1 MNSKRFYILLLLLLQ
16 VANGPIYSQP
26 KKLST
31 VEIAKLNNEATL
43 LMRNE
48 NYEKSLI
55 KGRIALKNAIIAEDD
70 NLIAI
75 AYNTI
80 GANFDELSEYDKAFY
95 YYKKGLVFAE
105 RTNNHQLKN
114 WLYNNLG
121 NIYCFDK
128 KEYEKGITYY
138 KKSLEYSSKIR
149 DSAEIVFTK
158 LNITW
163 AYFDVGKFDA
173 GTPYLQFVNKYHPK
187 FGDSSTIVALNML
200 NGMYYNN
207 LKNNEKTNYFFEN
220 AIKLGKKWDEKSDL
234 SYSYLEYSKFLLR
247 IGNYKKAYQ
256 NLDSYNTI
264 TAELNYAEKQKK
276 INVAGI
282 NLQIDEYKRE
292 IDAIENKYKS
302 KEQLLLEKQLKNR
315 RISILIITALLL
327 IIVLFYF
334 YFQNGQLKQKNKI
347 KNIQSK
353 VQQNI
358 INASIDGQEME
369 RKKIAS
375 FLHDNL
381 SALLTSAG
389 LHLSV
394 FNSIHKIN
402 SEEIDKTKAILSDA
416 HEKIREL
423 SHQLLPSLL
432 VRFGLFYAL
441 KDLCEKSS
449 NATISFDYQSDVIA
463 SARYHD
469 EFEMKMYFIITE
481 LLNNIMKHSKASRAK
496 LTLTEV
502 SKELIISVEDNG
514 IGFNMSNLNTIEGF
528 GLHQIRA
535 RINRLN
541 GQIIIKS
548 SPRNGTT
555 ITISTPI
562 KYKKLTA
569 AFPSQ

>member
-1 MNSKRFYILLLLLLQ
+1 MIRHQFYILFFVLLQ
-16 VANGPIYSQP
+16 LGSTTAYSQT
-26 KKLST
+26 KKLT
-31 VEIAKLNNEATL
+31 KEEIGKIANQATA
-43 LMRNE
+43 LMREE

-55 KGRIALKNAIIAEDD
+55 QGRIALKYAIAAKND

-80 GANFDELSEYDKAFY
+80 GANFDELSEYNKAFY

-138 KKSLEYSSKIR
+138 KKSLEYSTKIH
-149 DSAEIVFTK
+149 DSTEIVFTK

-163 AYFDVGKFDA
+163 AYFDVGRYDA
-173 GTPYLQFVNKYHPK
+173 GLPYLQFVNKFHPK
-187 FGDSSTIVALNML
+187 FGSTSTIVALNML
-200 NGMYYNN
+200 NGMYHNSKN
-207 LKNNEKTNYFFEN
+207 NNEKTVYYFEN
-220 AIKLGKKWDEKSDL
+220 AIRLGKKWDEKSDL
-234 SYSYLEYSKFLLR
+234 SYSYLEFSKFLFKTR
-247 IGNYKKAYQ
+247 DFKNAYK
-256 NLDSYNTI
+256 NLDRYNAI

-292 IDAIENKYKS
+292 IDNIETKYKS
-302 KEQLLLEKQLKNR
+302 KEQLLLEKQFKNR
-315 RISILIITALLL
+315 RISVLIITALLL

-334 YFQNGQLKQKNKI
+334 YFQNNKLKQKNKL

-375 FLHDNL
+375 FLHDNI
-381 SALLTSAG
+381 SALLSSAG

-394 FNSIHKIN
+394 FSSIHKIE
-402 SEEIDKTKAILSDA
+402 SQEIAKTKAILNDA
-416 HEKIREL
+416 HEKVRDL

-432 VRFGLFYAL
+432 ARFGLFYAL
-441 KDLCEKSS
+441 QDLCEKNS
-449 NATISFDYQSDVIA
+449 NANIHFKYVNAIAIKTRYQEE
-463 SARYHD
+463 Y
-469 EFEMKMYFIITE
+469 EMKMYFMITE
-481 LLNNIMKHSKASRAK
+481 LLNNIMKHSEASRAK
-496 LTLTEV
+496 LTLIENENQLT
-502 SKELIISVEDNG
+502 ISVADNG
-514 IGFNMSNLNTIEGF
+514 TGFNTNDALVIEGF

-541 GQIIIKS
+541 GQLLIKS
-548 SPRNGTT
+548 SLKKGTT
-555 ITISTPI
+555 ITMITPI
-562 KYKKLTA
+562 RYKK
-569 AFPSQ
+569 S